1 MNYFYKCAVT
11 AAFSIAALCVNAQD
25 LAHKIPADALA
36 VVTVKGKNLTD
47 LMSVK
52 EFNNSFI
59 GKKILTKLEKSSKG
73 TINAVEDLGFDLS
86 ANFYYYIQTNDSL
99 TYHCVLAPVKNAAL
113 IDQLYNETKNK
124 FTTNGKVRSQ
134 LSGDSNVV
142 TLWNDK
148 MLLFVIGQGRDSY
161 VKRTEVRQRYG
172 LASLTDDLTV
182 ATDSTNVMVTDE
194 PVAENAPLMDEA
206 TFPSAYPTR
215 EIKKHPAK
223 KKSVHRKKRTYP
235 AAKSKKRHKSYK
247 AKRPVIKDTEGLG
260 QELVVDTATTVYPDA
275 MTTDSVTT
283 AEPYIVTATPE
294 DSLKKVIAA
303 LASPLMANDVFNKT
317 GGSSILDNKD
327 FTRNA
332 EQNAE
337 ISIWISG
344 AEKLMNTYIPPSI
357 LKGFNFLNGYGS
369 ASINLHLEKQTI
381 RMSTSLTLS
390 NEVADAFRKI
400 NKRKLN
406 KEFLKYVNED
416 KMIGYV
422 GYAMDSKA
430 YLQEYPKLMTRM
442 YGAYTDELSMATDL
456 FSLLLDEEAVSKVLK
471 GDALFVFNGLTQKEV
486 TYKTNEYNEENFETK
501 EVTKTKKESIPDF
514 LFMTSTEDTRLIDKL
529 IAYGVKKEI
538 VKDHQSYYELTIP
551 KSPIAFY
558 FAIKNGII
566 FLGTSSSEI
575 EEIVNN
581 KYQSHVSSAHKKLLT
596 GNNFSGYFSP
606 KKLVGKIPEEEVGN
620 TVKLKQTNDLLNALG
635 DIYIKSSP
643 INGNTVS
650 GEISM
655 GIPANQPNAL
665 KYLFSILEDFKK

>member
-1 MNYFYKCAVT
+1 MNYFYKCALT

-25 LAHKIPADALA
+25 LVHKIPADALA
-36 VVTVKGKNLTD
+36 VITVKGKNLTD
-47 LMSVK
+47 LMPVK

-59 GKKILTKLEKSSKG
+59 GKKILNKLATSSKG
-73 TINAVEDLGFDLS
+73 TINTVEDLGFDLS

-113 IDQLYNETKNK
+113 IDQLYNETKNQ

-161 VKRTEVRQRYG
+161 VKRPEVRQRYG
-172 LASLTDDLTV
+172 LPSVTDDLT
-182 ATDSTNVMVTDE
+182 STIDTTNDVVVTAE
-194 PVAENAPLMDEA
+194 PVAENAPLMDIAEA
-206 TFPSAYPTR
+206 TYTPAQ
-215 EIKKHPAK
+215 EIKKHPVK
-223 KKSVHRKKRTYP
+223 KKSGYSKKKSSR
-235 AAKSKKRHKSYK
+235 AKSKKSYKPKKRYK
-247 AKRPVIKDTEGLG
+247 AKKPVEQYPEEMTDTTNTAYAYGADA
-260 QELVVDTATTVYPDA
+260 DTTT
-275 MTTDSVTT
+275 TT
-283 AEPYIVTATPE
+283 APFTIVPTPE

-303 LASPLMANDVFNKT
+303 HASPLMANAIFNKT
-317 GGSSILDNKD
+317 DGPSILDNKD
-327 FTRNA
+327 FTKNA

-337 ISIWISG
+337 ISLWISG

-369 ASINLHLEKQTI
+369 ASINLHLEKQAI

-416 KMIGYV
+416 KMIGYA
-422 GYAMDSKA
+422 GYAMDTKA

-456 FSLLLDEEAVSKVLK
+456 FSLLLDEEAVSKVFK
-471 GDALFVFNGLTQKEV
+471 GDGLIVFNGLTQKEV

-514 LFMTSTEDTRLIDKL
+514 LFMTSTEDTRLLNKL
-529 IAYGVKKEI
+529 IAYGTKKEI
-538 VKDHQSYYELTIP
+538 VKDHQGYYELTIP
-551 KSPIAFY
+551 KSPVAFY
-558 FAIKNGII
+558 FVIKNGII

-575 EEIVNN
+575 EEIVSN

-596 GNNFSGYFSP
+596 GNNFAGYFSP
-606 KKLVGKIPEEEVGN
+606 KKLVGKIPEEEAGN

-635 DIYIKSSP
+635 DIYIKSGP
-643 INGNTVS
+643 ISGNTIS
-650 GEISM
+650 GEVSM

>member
-1 MNYFYKCAVT
+1 MNYFYKCALT
-11 AAFSIAALCVNAQD
+11 AAFSITAFCANAQD
-25 LAHKIPADALA
+25 LVHKIPADALA

-47 LMSVK
+47 LMSVR
-52 EFNNSFI
+52 EFNSSFI
-59 GKKILTKLEKSSKG
+59 GKKILNKLATSSKG
-73 TINAVEDLGFDLS
+73 TINTVEDLGFDVS

-148 MLLFVIGQGRDSY
+148 MLLLVIGQGRDSY
-161 VKRTEVRQRYG
+161 IKRPEVRQRYG
-172 LASLTDDLTV
+172 LPSLTDALTS
-182 ATDSTNVMVTDE
+182 ATDTTTVMVTDE

-206 TFPSAYPTR
+206 TFPSAYPAR
-215 EIKKHPAK
+215 KDRKHQ
-223 KKSVHRKKRTYP
+223 VKKRSGHGKKRPYH
-235 AAKSKKRHKSYK
+235 AKSKKRAKSRYR
-247 AKRPVIKDTEGLG
+247 AQRPVIKDTEGLG
-260 QELVVDTATTVYPDA
+260 QELVVDTAATV
-275 MTTDSVTT
+275 MTADSAAT
-283 AEPYIVTATPE
+283 AEPYAIVTSPE

-303 LASPLMANDVFNKT
+303 HAAPLMANAVFNKT
-317 GGSSILDNKD
+317 DGPSILDNKD
-327 FTRNA
+327 FTKNA
-332 EQNAE
+332 AQNAE
-337 ISIWISG
+337 ISLWISG
-344 AEKLMNTYIPPSI
+344 AEKLMNTYVPPSI

-369 ASINLHLEKQTI
+369 ASINLHLEKQAI

-416 KMIGYV
+416 KMIGYI
-422 GYAMDSKA
+422 GYAMDTKA

-529 IAYGVKKEI
+529 IAYGVKKEVI
-538 VKDHQSYYELTIP
+538 KDHQHYYELTIP
-551 KSPIAFY
+551 KSPVAFY
-558 FAIKNGII
+558 FVIKNGII

-575 EEIVNN
+575 EDIVSN
-581 KYQSHVSSAHKKLLT
+581 KYQSHVSPAHKKLLT
-596 GNNFSGYFSP
+596 GNNFAGYFSP
-606 KKLVGKIPEEEVGN
+606 KKLVGKIPEEEIGN
-620 TVKLKQTNDLLNALG
+620 TVKLKQTNDLLNSLG
-635 DIYIKSSP
+635 DIYIQSSP
-643 INGNTVS
+643 ISGNVIS

-655 GIPANQPNAL
+655 GIPASQPNAL

>member
-1 MNYFYKCAVT
+1 MNYFYKCALT

-86 ANFYYYIQTNDSL
+86 ANFYYYIQSNDSL

-161 VKRTEVRQRYG
+161 VKRPEVRQRYG

-182 ATDSTNVMVTDE
+182 ASDSTNVMVTDE

-206 TFPSAYPTR
+206 TFPSAYPTH
-215 EIKKHPAK
+215 HPAK
-223 KKSVHRKKRTYP
+223 KRAVHRKKGSYHPRSKKS
-235 AAKSKKRHKSYK
+235 KSKKRYK
-247 AKRPVIKDTEGLG
+247 AKRPVVQYPEEVIT
-260 QELVVDTATTVYPDA
+260 DTATTVYADEMA
-275 MTTDSVTT
+275 TDST
-283 AEPYIVTATPE
+283 AAAAPYVITPTPE

-303 LASPLMANDVFNKT
+303 HASPLMANAIFNKT

-327 FTRNA
+327 FTKNA

-369 ASINLHLEKQTI
+369 ASINLHLEKQAI

-514 LFMTSTEDTRLIDKL
+514 LFMTSTEDTRLINKL

-551 KSPIAFY
+551 KSPVAFY
-558 FAIKNGII
+558 FAIKSGII

-575 EEIVNN
+575 EEIVSN
-581 KYQSHVSSAHKKLLT
+581 KYQSHVSSAHKKMLT
-596 GNNFSGYFSP
+596 GNNFAGYFSP

-643 INGNTVS
+643 INGNTIS

-655 GIPANQPNAL
+655 GIPASQPNAL